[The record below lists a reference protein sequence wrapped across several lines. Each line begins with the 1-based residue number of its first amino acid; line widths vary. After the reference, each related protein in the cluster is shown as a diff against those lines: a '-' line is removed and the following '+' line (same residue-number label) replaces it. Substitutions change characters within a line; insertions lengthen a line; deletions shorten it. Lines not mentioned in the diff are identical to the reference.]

1 MQELISRTISEK
13 NFHLK
18 KTIVSMKFFLP
29 NLSVSQQR
37 TGLSL
42 MGTAGFQDLHS
53 SVSNKATVRA
63 VLATSS
69 AEKQQ
74 GHLHCVFACPE

>member
-1 MQELISRTISEK
+1 
-13 NFHLK
+13 
-18 KTIVSMKFFLP
+18 MKFFLP
-29 NLSVSQQR
+29 NPSVSQQR
-37 TGLSL
+37 TALSL

-53 SVSNKATVRA
+53 SVSNKATMRA

-74 GHLHCVFACPE
+74 GHLHCVFTCPE